1 MPRNEFNHQANRTST
16 YIVAAAFLCT
26 TIFTA
31 SLSVADMKTTAA
43 ALKTVA
49 GSKAE
54 THNKEG
60 IDHYNQQH
68 WDVAQKHFME
78 AVKADSSSAEAR
90 YNLAL
95 ALDKSGDHKT
105 AIEHFH
111 KAKELGKDNPE
122 IQQSEILTKHLQKH

>member
-1 MPRNEFNHQANRTST
+1 MRRISTS
-16 YIVAAAFLCT
+16 ISVFVLALFCSAALNVS
-26 TIFTA
+26 I
-31 SLSVADMKTTAA
+31 SVADMKKTAPA
-43 ALKTVA
+43 INTAP

-54 THNKEG
+54 MHNTEG
-60 IDHYNQQH
+60 IEHYNQQH
-68 WDVAQKHFME
+68 WDVAKKHFME
-78 AVKADSSSAEAR
+78 AVKSDPTSGEAH

-122 IQQSEILTKHLQKH
+122 IQQSEILQAHLKKH

>member
-54 THNKEG
+54 THNNEG

-68 WDVAQKHFME
+68 WDVDQKHFME
-78 AVKADSSSAEAR
+78 AVKADS
-90 YNLAL
+90 
-95 ALDKSGDHKT
+95 
-105 AIEHFH
+105 
-111 KAKELGKDNPE
+111 
-122 IQQSEILTKHLQKH
+122 

>member
-1 MPRNEFNHQANRTST
+1 
-16 YIVAAAFLCT
+16 
-26 TIFTA
+26 
-31 SLSVADMKTTAA
+31 
-43 ALKTVA
+43 
-49 GSKAE
+49 
-54 THNKEG
+54 
-60 IDHYNQQH
+60 
-68 WDVAQKHFME
+68 ME